1 VKKTENII
9 PGKAPLQEGK
19 EAARN
24 GQRRAANAPRL
35 KRQAKGGAK
44 GKA

>member
-1 VKKTENII
+1 MKKEKITPE
-9 PGKAPLQEGK
+9 KAPLQEGAP
-19 EAARN
+19 AARK
-24 GQRRAANAPRL
+24 GQRGAGNAPRL